1 MAKGKIAKRQD
12 DTDIARKIWLA
23 GVGAYGR
30 AFTEAQ
36 ERLDK
41 LADNAGDMFDELV
54 ARGEKIE
61 DTVRSRISKTEA
73 GGRVSEL
80 VEQARK
86 FGESQRAD
94 IEDRVA
100 AVRKTVG
107 EAISAPA
114 HLLGIG
120 RTIDKLTKRV
130 EALESQLATTKKA
143 KGRSSRKAT

>member
-1 MAKGKIAKRQD
+1 MAKGKVAKRQD
-12 DTDIARKIWLA
+12 DSDIARKIWLA

-30 AFTEAQ
+30 AFNEAQ

-41 LADNAGDMFDELV
+41 LADNAGEMFDELV

-61 DTVRSRISKTEA
+61 DKVRSQISKSDA
-73 GGRVSEL
+73 GGRVTEF
-80 VEQARK
+80 VDQARK
-86 FGESQRAD
+86 FGASQRAD

-107 EAISAPA
+107 DAISAPA

-120 RTIDKLTKRV
+120 RTIDKLTKRIEV
-130 EALESQLATTKKA
+130 LENQLTATKKG
-143 KGRSSRKAT
+143 KGRSSRKGA